1 MSYAIFR
8 TQPIMTTQD
17 LAQIGSHNNREKKA
31 YESNPDIK
39 LGLSKNNIDLVPC
52 NKKYLTRFHEITK
65 DYEQEYNERQKT
77 IRKDRRKT
85 FSQAINKSKS
95 VVADELLFT
104 ATNEFFKNK
113 SLDDIKSWAN
123 TCMDFVYKDLGYKK
137 EQILHSVIHLDE
149 KTPHIH
155 CVVVPLIKKYDKRA
169 NKERYTISKKQYIKS
184 NLHLSQLQD
193 KYYER
198 LTKNGF
204 DLLRGI
210 KGNDNVH
217 IGIKDYKKITK
228 KLNHE
233 LNMKT
238 ERLENAITNLN
249 NNMKSNKATLFD
261 KDYVK
266 IKKETFN
273 NMNIV
278 INESKKVMEMQP
290 KLQQVFNEIDSYN
303 TSYQLLDKNNK
314 SMEKEIEYLKD
325 RNKKLENE
333 NKNLK
338 DYISVIFKRIKTFF
352 RKLLLLDNEETKN
365 IATNEIKDH
374 YSNKHFDKHDII
386 DIAKGTTKED
396 ELYDH
401 ADIPSYL
408 RTRRNHHKN
417 RDDDFDLSL

>member
-210 KGNDNVH
+210 KGN
-217 IGIKDYKKITK
+217 
-228 KLNHE
+228 
-233 LNMKT
+233 
-238 ERLENAITNLN
+238 
-249 NNMKSNKATLFD
+249 NMKSNKATLFD